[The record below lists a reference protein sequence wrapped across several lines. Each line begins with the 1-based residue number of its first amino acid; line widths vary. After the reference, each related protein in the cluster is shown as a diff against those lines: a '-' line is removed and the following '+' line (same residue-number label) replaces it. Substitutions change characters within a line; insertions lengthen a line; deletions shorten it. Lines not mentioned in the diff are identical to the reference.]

1 MKRPTTFRLSLLL
14 LLLSLALSCTDK
26 RVDSDEKVIT
36 VSILPFKYF
45 VNAIAGDDYR
55 INVIVPPGASPAT
68 FEPPPSVIRSLQQSK
83 LIVFNG
89 YLGFEQAWMDKL
101 MQVNPDIN
109 VLYLASNQEL
119 IAAEQHKHGDHYH
132 YDGVDPH
139 FWMSP
144 LSARQIALD
153 IRDFLVLNYPD
164 DSKLFNNNY
173 EDLLAEIGELDSFV
187 RGLLTGLEAKSF
199 LIFHPALSY
208 FARDYNLTQIPIEF
222 EGKEPSASWLG
233 EVIGFA
239 LDEDI
244 STIMVQKEF
253 NRKSAETIAKE
264 IGADVVDISPL
275 SDDWVQAVKD
285 IALSISNMDKK

>member
-1 MKRPTTFRLSLLL
+1 MVGRL
-14 LLLSLALSCTDK
+14 
-26 RVDSDEKVIT
+26 VDYHINIMSASW
-36 VSILPFKYF
+36 SIVRFP
-45 VNAIAGDDYR
+45 VAGRLVDYR

-153 IRDFLVLNYPD
+153 IQKCG
-164 DSKLFNNNY
+164 S
-173 EDLLAEIGELDSFV
+173 
-187 RGLLTGLEAKSF
+187 T
-199 LIFHPALSY
+199 
-208 FARDYNLTQIPIEF
+208 
-222 EGKEPSASWLG
+222 PS
-233 EVIGFA
+233 
-239 LDEDI
+239 
-244 STIMVQKEF
+244 
-253 NRKSAETIAKE
+253 
-264 IGADVVDISPL
+264 
-275 SDDWVQAVKD
+275 
-285 IALSISNMDKK
+285 